1 MLSQLTYGLTHI
13 PEVIIPLFQSVG
25 NWGYL
30 LSLLITFMET
40 GLVVF
45 PLAARRVLDFCGD
58 LAIGR
63 FDQPNP
69 H

>member
-30 LSLLITFMET
+30 CLFLKAGKET
-40 GLVVF
+40 RSFKDVMNCLF
-45 PLAARRVLDFCGD
+45 LCP
-58 LAIGR
+58 
-63 FDQPNP
+63 
-69 H
+69 